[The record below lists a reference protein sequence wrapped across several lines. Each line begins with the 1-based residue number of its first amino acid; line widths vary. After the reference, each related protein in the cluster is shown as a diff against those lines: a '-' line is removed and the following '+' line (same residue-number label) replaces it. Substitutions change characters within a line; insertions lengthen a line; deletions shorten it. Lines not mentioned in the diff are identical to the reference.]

1 MSRKDVLAVVLG
13 GGRGARLY
21 PLTKLRTKPAIP
33 IGGKYRLLDVP
44 ISNCINSGI
53 TRIFVLTQF
62 LPASLHRHVHRTYQF
77 DIFSDGFVEILPP
90 EQTLTGSAWYQG
102 TADAVRQQMPRIA
115 SREPSDVLILA
126 GDHLY
131 RMDYD
136 ELIHYHRERGAD
148 VTIAVIPVS
157 MEDAPRFGILKTDGD
172 GRITAFQEKPC
183 DPEVLARLESRPGTS
198 KPYLAS
204 MGQYLFRMDVMTRLL
219 EENGGNDF
227 GRSIIPTAIEAQGR
241 VYAYPF
247 EGYWEDIGT
256 ISTFYEANLALT
268 RPDPEFDFYDPNEP
282 IYTRCRFLPAS
293 RIDGCRLERTVVA
306 EGCKL
311 YDAEIEEC
319 VIGLRSIVLP
329 GAHLRRV
336 VMMGAD
342 FYEADVQK
350 AENRQL
356 GQPNVGIGQDARIE
370 RAIIDKN
377 ARIGRGVVIR
387 SHQGE
392 QDRDEELYSIRDG
405 IVVIPKNTTIPEGM
419 AI

>member
-1 MSRKDVLAVVLG
+1 MSRKDVIAVVLG
-13 GGRGARLY
+13 GGRGTRLY

-44 ISNCINSGI
+44 ISNAINSGI

-62 LPASLHRHVHRTYQF
+62 LPASLHRHIHRTYQF

-90 EQTLTGSAWYQG
+90 EQTLTCANWYEG
-102 TADAVRQQMPRIA
+102 TADAVRQQMPRIL
-115 SREPSDVLILA
+115 SREPDDILILA

-131 RMDYD
+131 RMDYRG
-136 ELIHYHRERGAD
+136 LIDFHRRRKAAL
-148 VTIAVIPVS
+148 TIAVLPVS
-157 MEDAPRFGILKTDGD
+157 IEDAPRFGILKTENG
-172 GRITAFQEKPC
+172 GRIVAFHEKPR
-183 DPEVLARLESRPGTS
+183 DPEVLAGLESWHGAT

-204 MGQYLFRMDVMTRLL
+204 MGLYLFRTEVMTRLL
-219 EENGGNDF
+219 EGNGGDDF
-227 GRSIIPTAIEAQGR
+227 GRQIIPAAIETQR

-256 ISTFYEANLALT
+256 ISTFYQASLALT
-268 RPDPEFDFYDPNEP
+268 HPQPAFDFYDPDQP

-293 RIDGCRLERTVVA
+293 RIDGCRMERAVVS

-311 YDAEIEEC
+311 RDASIEEC
-319 VIGLRSIVLP
+319 VIGPRSIVLP
-329 GAHLRRV
+329 GAQLRRV

-342 FYEADVQK
+342 FYETDAQK
-350 AENRQL
+350 AENQRL
-356 GQPNVGIGQDARIE
+356 GRPHIGIGENARIE

-377 ARIGRGVVIR
+377 ARIGPGVVIR
-387 SHQGE
+387 SHVGE
-392 QDRDEELYSIRDG
+392 EDRDEELHSIHDG

>member
-21 PLTKLRTKPAIP
+21 PLTKQRTKPAIP

-77 DIFSDGFVEILPP
+77 DIFSDGYVEILPP
-90 EQTLTGSAWYQG
+90 EQTLTRTDWYQG
-102 TADAVRQQMPRIA
+102 TADAVRCQMPRIA
-115 SREPSDVLILA
+115 SREASDVLILA

-136 ELIHYHRERGAD
+136 ELIRYHREKDAD
-148 VTIAVIPVS
+148 ITIAVIPVS
-157 MEDAPRFGILKTDGD
+157 IEDAPRFGILKTDEG
-172 GRITAFQEKPC
+172 GRIVAFQEKPR
-183 DPEVLARLESRPGTS
+183 DPQVLAGLESRHGTE

-204 MGQYLFRMDVMTRLL
+204 MGLYLFRMDVMSRLL
-219 EENGGNDF
+219 EGDIGNDF
-227 GRSIIPTAIEAQGR
+227 GRHIIPAAIGAGK
-241 VYAYPF
+241 VYAHPF

-268 RPDPEFDFYDPNEP
+268 RPDPAFDFYDQNQP

-293 RIDGCRLERTVVA
+293 RIDGCRLERAVVA

-311 YDAEIEEC
+311 YDADIEEC

-329 GAHLRRV
+329 GAQLRRV

-342 FYEADVQK
+342 FYETDAQK
-350 AENRQL
+350 AENRHL
-356 GQPNVGIGQDARIE
+356 GRPHVGIGQDARIE

-377 ARIGRGVVIR
+377 ARLGRGVVIR

-392 QDRDEELYSIRDG
+392 EDRDEELYSVRDG
-405 IVVIPKNTTIPEGM
+405 IVVIPKDTTIADGM